1 MKSVGGTL
9 VLKNPTAVKALSWSK
24 KYVVIRRQVGWG
36 SERKWVVSAYPVTWR
51 TQTRTW
57 YDTHITT
64 VLTPKVPSNTL
75 RKLAHK
81 IEGKILSIEE
91 TKIFLSEEKR
101 EERILVSY

>member
-24 KYVVIRRQVGWG
+24 KYTYIRQNVGWG
-36 SERKWVVSAYPVTWR
+36 SKRKSVIIGYPLNWG
-51 TQTRTW
+51 W
-57 YDTHITT
+57 DTPQIPTT
-64 VLTPKVPSNTL
+64 KVPSLTL

-81 IEGKILSIEE
+81 IEGKSISIEE

-101 EERILVSY
+101 RERIQVSY

>member
-1 MKSVGGTL
+1 MESVGGTL
-9 VLKNPTAVKALSWSK
+9 VLKNITAAKALSWSN
-24 KYVVIRRQVGWG
+24 KYVVSRRQVGWG
-36 SERKWVVSAYPVTWR
+36 SERKWVISAYPATLR

-57 YDTHITT
+57 NDTT
-64 VLTPKVPSNTL
+64 VPTPKVPSNTL
-75 RKLAHK
+75 RKMAHK